1 MSQVVLSREEYE
13 SLIKALRE
21 AVEIAR
27 EAIRQRDELL
37 RMLKRERGGK
47 HAG

>member
-21 AVEIAR
+21 AIEVAR

-47 HAG
+47 RAG